1 MCLSITN
8 FTEEKNAEKNF
19 SSLIFFRAQT
29 KIKWHQFFCSSAEV
43 LNIFPNGT
51 GETLAISIFG
61 DKRVRALILNFGKLN
76 VKFSEKRARNQTRCH
91 SYNMNLVSWDFLFIP
106 HFGYCKIIWNI
117 WSTLRCMTAMWY
129 DYTQSICVGIVLDVF
144 GMVLYGGAL
153 LRRQLS

>member
-1 MCLSITN
+1 MLEGNICCQKNCLFN
-8 FTEEKNAEKNF
+8 HVFVNHKFYRRKNAKKNL
-19 SSLIFFRAQT
+19 SSLVFFRAQT
-29 KIKWHQFFCSSAEV
+29 NIKWHQVFCLNAEV
-43 LNIFPNGT
+43 LNIFPNRT

-117 WSTLRCMTAMWY
+117 WKAGV
-129 DYTQSICVGIVLDVF
+129 QSNPELE
-144 GMVLYGGAL
+144 L
-153 LRRQLS
+153 Q